1 MNDQINI
8 TKIIATNADLVW
20 TAISGIDGID
30 RWFPII
36 ADCSVLGTGEGATR
50 LLTLVDGG
58 KIKDCI
64 ELIDH
69 KEQILRYNRV
79 ESPFPVQ
86 RYIGTVKV
94 CKESEASAK
103 LSWTIDIEVQE
114 EHRDELRGLIYQAIS
129 DGIDGLASELQQ
141 LNQI

>member
-1 MNDQINI
+1 MKDQINI
-8 TKIIATNADLVW
+8 TKTIEINADLIW
-20 TAISGIDGID
+20 TAISGIGGLE

-36 ADCSVLGTGEGATR
+36 ADCSVLGIGENAIR
-50 LLTLVDGG
+50 LITLVDGG
-58 KIKDCI
+58 KIKDRI

-69 KEQILRYNRV
+69 KQQILRYNRV

-86 RYIGTVKV
+86 RYIGTVQV
-94 CKESEASAK
+94 CKESDVSAK
-103 LSWTIDIEVQE
+103 LSWTIDIDVQE
-114 EHRDELRGLIYQAIS
+114 VHRDELHGLVYQAIS

>member
-8 TKIIATNADLVW
+8 TKIIVTNADLVW
-20 TAISGIDGID
+20 TAISGIDGLE

-36 ADCSVLGTGEGATR
+36 ADCSVLGTGEGAIR
-50 LLTLVDGG
+50 LITLADGG
-58 KIKDCI
+58 KIKDRI

-69 KEQILRYNRV
+69 KQQILRYNRV

-86 RYIGTVKV
+86 RYIGTVQV
-94 CKESEASAK
+94 CKESDVSAK
-103 LSWTIDIEVQE
+103 LSWTIDIDVQE
-114 EHRDELRGLIYQAIS
+114 VHRDELHGLVYQAIS